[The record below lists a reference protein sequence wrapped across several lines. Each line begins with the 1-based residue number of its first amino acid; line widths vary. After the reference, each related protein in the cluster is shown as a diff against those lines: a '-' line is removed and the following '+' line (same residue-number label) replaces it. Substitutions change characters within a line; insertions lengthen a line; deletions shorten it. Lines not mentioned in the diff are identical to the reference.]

1 MSTSRVPNK
10 HSTNYGVCMVIF
22 LVFSVVYQECV
33 THCVERYPRL
43 AGKAVVCN
51 ALRPEGAD
59 VVQSAAAFKR
69 LAQTSGSSPESGS
82 EATSAGCYVAFVDIG
97 GDRHPEAVLELC
109 ERTLSEPPV
118 LVIKCRLLY
127 RAALRVLK
135 DELGVKAPPVP
146 EVSDGEARHQYQLQQ
161 PFELNEPRCSTF
173 LAAWWRRLTDLTFES
188 GGASGSAG
196 LGKPLWQ
203 RKQPVEKAAVDRDA
217 GECGTAAEG
226 KPSETGPSTLLGNLR
241 LGLPP
246 APVAFCV
253 GSGGGS
259 NELVAVGSLAADA
272 KKEGT
277 WPARDLESVLEG
289 GPSEL

>member
-1 MSTSRVPNK
+1 MQFSSRCDISINDIFIFQITANNIAEVMCDANIRNCQSIQIR
-10 HSTNYGVCMVIF
+10 HS
-22 LVFSVVYQECV
+22 
-33 THCVERYPRL
+33 
-43 AGKAVVCN
+43 
-51 ALRPEGAD
+51 
-59 VVQSAAAFKR
+59 
-69 LAQTSGSSPESGS
+69 
-82 EATSAGCYVAFVDIG
+82 
-97 GDRHPEAVLELC
+97 
-109 ERTLSEPPV
+109 
-118 LVIKCRLLY
+118 
-127 RAALRVLK
+127 
-135 DELGVKAPPVP
+135 
-146 EVSDGEARHQYQLQQ
+146 QLQQ

-226 KPSETGPSTLLGNLR
+226 KPAGGPSTLLGNLR

-246 APVAFCV
+246 APAAFCV
-253 GSGGGS
+253 GSGGRS